1 MLLKKSLAAGICLLF
16 LTATLAYGLMPP
28 SLQRVEAAGSWVQV
42 WSDEFNGNSVDG
54 SKWNFETGPGPN
66 NELQLYTTNNVYF
79 ENDPNNA
86 GNKYL
91 VIQAKR
97 EDKVYNGRT
106 FNYTS
111 ARLNT
116 QGKFDFKYGKIEIRA
131 QLPRGQGMWPAFWM
145 LGSDYGQV
153 GWPNCGELDIMEY
166 VGKTPATVYGT
177 LHGPGYNGSTG
188 IGAYHDTPDTI
199 STQFHTYTVEWEPN
213 VIRWYVDGQLYQV
226 RTPHDL
232 DGRKWVFDH
241 HFFIILN
248 LAVGGDW
255 PGAPDNTTIFP
266 QNYKIDYVRVYQ
278 RQNNEYEPAPAKNFI
293 ALKAAANDKFVTVDK
308 FVGDRKLRANRDGA
322 SVWEMFE
329 VKDLGNG
336 KVALLSSTD
345 YKFVSVKSDGSVFAD
360 KETVGPWETFQVET
374 QANGKKALKNL
385 GNHNYL
391 SADLNLDSVL
401 VANRPTA
408 STWEQFDF
416 VQK

>member
-1 MLLKKSLAAGICLLF
+1 MFLKKAFSAGICF
-16 LTATLAYGLMPP
+16 LSLVTTLSCGFMTTSPK
-28 SLQRVEAAGSWVQV
+28 QTEAAGSWVQV
-42 WSDEFNGNSVDG
+42 WGDEFNGNSVDS
-54 SKWNFETGPGPN
+54 SKWNFEIGPGPN
-66 NELQLYTTNNVYF
+66 NELQLYTPNNVHF
-79 ENDPNNA
+79 ESDPNNS

-91 VIQAKR
+91 VIEAKR
-97 EDKVYNGRT
+97 ENQVYNGRT

-111 ARLNT
+111 SRLNT
-116 QGKFDFKYGKIEIRA
+116 SGKFDFKYGKIEMRA
-131 QLPRGQGMWPAFWM
+131 QLPKGQGMWPAFWM
-145 LGSDYGQV
+145 LGSNYSQA
-153 GWPNCGELDIMEY
+153 GWPDCGELDIMEY
-166 VGKTPATVYGT
+166 VGKTPSTVYGT
-177 LHGPGYNGSTG
+177 LHGPNYFGSTG
-188 IGAYHDTPDTI
+188 IGAYHDTSDTI

-226 RTPHDL
+226 RTPQDL

-241 HFFIILN
+241 NFFIILN

-255 PGAPDNTTIFP
+255 PGSPDNTTIFP
-266 QNYKIDYVRVYQ
+266 QDYKIDYVRVYQ
-278 RQNNEYEPAPAKNFI
+278 RQNNDYEPAPAKNFI
-293 ALKAAANDKFVTVDK
+293 ALKAAANGKFVTVDK
-308 FVGDRKLRANRDGA
+308 FVGDHKLRANRDSA

-345 YKFVSVKSDGSVFAD
+345 YKYVSVKPDGSVYAD

-374 QANGKKALKNL
+374 QANGKKALKNI
-385 GNHNYL
+385 GNNEYL